1 MMFRTKRLPISIFL
15 ITILVFLPLTLLK
28 AQNNLLGEVKFP
40 TSGAGVAQESF
51 IEGLLFLHNFEYRDA
66 AISFREAQDK
76 DPEFMMAYWGE
87 AMTKNQPI
95 WFRQQREE
103 AVDILNRLAP
113 SPDERQQMGA
123 TQREKDYLHTLE
135 ILFGTTPGTEN
146 LTKEE
151 RDIAYMNEMKSLH
164 ETYPEDHEARSFYGL
179 SMLGT
184 AHDGRDFRLY
194 MRAAAV
200 LMPVWDE
207 NRKHPGAAHY
217 LIHSFDDPV
226 HAPLGLP
233 MAEVYSEI
241 APSAAHAQHMTSHIF
256 VAMGMWDRVVH
267 ANEVAS
273 EVEISRE
280 KELGEKTTVCGHNRY
295 WLVYGY
301 TQTDQLRD
309 AAEIIDTCY
318 ERVSEEKTGS
328 NLWHFAMMKARYVI
342 DSKNWDAADQWE
354 INYDSETS
362 GSAGYHFTKAY
373 AAVQENKMSDAA
385 DHIQLLQKI
394 QDENPS
400 DELEI
405 MTMELNGLSAF
416 RSGDKKRGVELLQEA
431 AEMESGLPLDY
442 GPPTILKPTHE
453 LLGEIYLEME
463 EFEKA
468 AEQFHR
474 QLDLTPKRKAAQI
487 GLAKT
492 SDKLDDQTV
501 QSLK

>member
-1 MMFRTKRLPISIFL
+1 MMFRTNRFPISIFL
-15 ITILVFLPLTLLK
+15 FCILLILPFSVLE
-28 AQNNLLGEVKFP
+28 AQNNLLGEVQFP
-40 TSGAGVAQESF
+40 NSGSDEARDSF
-51 IEGLLFLHNFEYRDA
+51 IVGLLFLHNFEYRDA
-66 AISFREAQDK
+66 AISFREAQEK
-76 DPEFMMAYWGE
+76 DPKFMMAYWGE

-95 WFRQQREE
+95 WFRQQRDE
-103 AVDILNRLAP
+103 AVEILDRLAP
-113 SPDERQQMGA
+113 SPEERQKIDA

-135 ILFGTTPGTEN
+135 ILFGTTSAAEN

-151 RDIAYMNEMKSLH
+151 RDIAYMNEMKNLH
-164 ETYPEDHEARSFYGL
+164 EAYPDDHEARSFYGL
-179 SMLGT
+179 AKLGT
-184 AHDGRDFRLY
+184 AHEGRDFRLY

-301 TQTDQLRD
+301 TQTDRLSD
-309 AAEIIDTCY
+309 AAELINTCH
-318 ERVSEEKTGS
+318 ERVSDDRTGS

-342 DSKNWDAADQWE
+342 DSKNWDAAEQWE
-354 INYDSETS
+354 LDYDSETTGSS
-362 GSAGYHFTKAY
+362 GYYFTKAL
-373 AAVQENKMSDAA
+373 AAIYKNNSSDAS
-385 DHIQLLQKI
+385 DYIQLLQKT

-405 MTMELNGLSAF
+405 MIAELQGLSEF
-416 RSGDKKRGVELLQEA
+416 RTGNKKSGLELLRKA
-431 AEMESGLPLDY
+431 AEMESNLPLTY
-442 GPPTILKPTHE
+442 GPPVILKPSHE
-453 LLGEIYLEME
+453 LLGEVYLELE
-463 EFEKA
+463 EYKKA
-468 AEQFHR
+468 AEHFKQ
-474 QLDLTPKRKAAQI
+474 QLDLTPKRKTALV
-487 GLAKT
+487 GLEKASEKI
-492 SDKLDDQTV
+492 DDQTA
-501 QSLK
+501 QTLK